1 MTRISLVLAGGL
13 LLVAGSLTPSAAQ
26 TPAPQNTRTDAR
38 WSSWLGC
45 WELSDESV
53 DDGSVAIAR
62 LLGVPAPRSRA
73 NAGARVCVTPAAE
86 GGATMT
92 TYVNDRAVLSESI
105 VPDGKSRPITEAECR
120 GEQRAE
126 WSTLGARV
134 YASAEI
140 ACQSEPA
147 RRVSGL
153 AMMVAGPTW
162 LDIQTIESNGG
173 KTLRVRRYHRAADQK
188 RAGEVPAPATAATMP
203 LVRSLSLADVKEASQ
218 KVAPEAVQAALVEL
232 KSGFD
237 LNGKRLIELEDAS
250 VSRGVI
256 DLMIALSF
264 PKRFVVERPTARAS
278 GGSWWTPM
286 GYDDVW
292 PYFAMPYFYSP
303 LYSSYYAPFG
313 YRYWGYFDPFYY
325 SGPGYV
331 VIDPG
336 PGHGTPNPTPQPS
349 GTGRVVDGH
358 GYTQVR
364 RSDPEPAD
372 PEDRAQRRRL
382 AARRLPAN
390 QLTPARAPAVRALLA
405 IPPAA
410 AGAAIARRNRGR
422 RATESR
428 NHGAAQA
435 RTGYFRVKM
444 RTC

>member
-1 MTRISLVLAGGL
+1 MTRSSLVLAGALLLIAGL
-13 LLVAGSLTPSAAQ
+13 LTSSAAQ

-45 WELSDESV
+45 WELGDESL

-73 NAGARVCVTPAAE
+73 NAGALVCVTPAAD

-92 TYVNDRAVLSESI
+92 TYVNDRAVLTETI
-105 VPDGKSRPITEAECR
+105 VPDGTTRPITEAECQGR
-120 GEQRAE
+120 QRAE
-126 WSTLGARV
+126 WSTVGARV

-140 ACQSEPA
+140 TCQSQPA
-147 RRVSGL
+147 RKVSGL
-153 AMMVAGPTW
+153 AMMLAGPTW
-162 LDIQTIESNGG
+162 LDIQTIESDGG
-173 KTLRVRRYHRAADQK
+173 KTLRVRRYHRAPDQTH
-188 RAGEVPAPATAATMP
+188 AGDLPATTAPAMP
-203 LVRSLSLADVKEASQ
+203 LARALTIADVKEASQ

-237 LNGKRLIELEDAS
+237 LNGKRLIELEDAG

-264 PKRFVVERPTARAS
+264 PKRFVVERPTARTS

-336 PGHGTPNPTPQPS
+336 HGTPGQTPQPS

-364 RSDPEPAD
+364 RSDPEP
-372 PEDRAQRRRL
+372 
-382 AARRLPAN
+382 
-390 QLTPARAPAVRALLA
+390 V
-405 IPPAA
+405 IP
-410 AGAAIARRNRGR
+410 
-422 RATESR
+422 
-428 NHGAAQA
+428 
-435 RTGYFRVKM
+435 RTGRSGDGYSTSSSGQSTDTGSSSSGVSSSGYSGGSSGSGD
-444 RTC
+444 RTAQPRPPGH

>member
-1 MTRISLVLAGGL
+1 MKRTSLVLAGGL
-13 LLVAGSLTPSAAQ
+13 LLIAGALTSSAAQ

-62 LLGVPAPRSRA
+62 LLGVPAPRSRE

-105 VPDGKSRPITEAECR
+105 VPDGTSRPITEAECR

-140 ACQSEPA
+140 TCQSEPA

-203 LVRSLSLADVKEASQ
+203 LGRSLSIADEKEASQ
-218 KVAPEAVQAALVEL
+218 KVSAEVVQAALVEL
-232 KSGFD
+232 RSGFD
-237 LNGKRLIELEDAS
+237 LNGKRLVELEDAN
-250 VSRGVI
+250 VPRGVI
-256 DLMIALSF
+256 DLMVALSF
-264 PKRFVVERPTARAS
+264 PKRFVVERPVARS
-278 GGSWWTPM
+278 SGGGGSWWTPM
-286 GYDDVW
+286 GYGDYDDLW
-292 PYFAMPYFYSP
+292 PYYAMPYAYSP
-303 LYSSYYAPFG
+303 FYSSYYAPFG

-336 PGHGTPNPTPQPS
+336 GGNGSPRPQPS
-349 GTGRVVDGH
+349 GEGRVVDGH
-358 GYTQVR
+358 GYTRVR
-364 RSDPEPAD
+364 RSDPEPAM
-372 PEDRAQRRRL
+372 P
-382 AARRLPAN
+382 
-390 QLTPARAPAVRALLA
+390 
-405 IPPAA
+405 
-410 AGAAIARRNRGR
+410 
-422 RATESR
+422 
-428 NHGAAQA
+428 
-435 RTGYFRVKM
+435 RTGRSGDGSSTTSSGQSTDTGSSSGGVSSSGYSGGSSGSGD
-444 RTC
+444 RTAQPRPPGGR

>member
-1 MTRISLVLAGGL
+1 MTRSSLVLAGGL
-13 LLVAGSLTPSAAQ
+13 LLIAGSLTSSAAQ

-62 LLGVPAPRSRA
+62 LLGVPAPRSRE

-105 VPDGKSRPITEAECR
+105 VPDGTSRPITEAECR

-140 ACQSEPA
+140 TCQSEPA

-203 LVRSLSLADVKEASQ
+203 LGRSLSIADVKEASQ
-218 KVAPEAVQAALVEL
+218 KVSAEAVQAALVEL
-232 KSGFD
+232 KAGFD
-237 LNGKRLIELEDAS
+237 LNGKRLVELEDAK
-250 VSRGVI
+250 VPRGVI
-256 DLMIALSF
+256 DLMVALSF
-264 PKRFVVERPTARAS
+264 PKRFVVERQVARS
-278 GGSWWTPM
+278 SGGGGSWWTPM
-286 GYDDVW
+286 GYGGDYDDLW
-292 PYFAMPYFYSP
+292 PYYAMPY
-303 LYSSYYAPFG
+303 A
-313 YRYWGYFDPFYY
+313 
-325 SGPGYV
+325 V
-331 VIDPG
+331 
-336 PGHGTPNPTPQPS
+336 
-349 GTGRVVDGH
+349 
-358 GYTQVR
+358 
-364 RSDPEPAD
+364 
-372 PEDRAQRRRL
+372 L
-382 AARRLPAN
+382 ALLLVLLR
-390 QLTPARAPAVRALLA
+390 AVRLSLLGLFR
-405 IPPAA
+405 PVLLFGPRLRGDRSGRRQWQSRAA
-410 AGAAIARRNRGR
+410 A
-422 RATESR
+422 EW
-428 NHGAAQA
+428 
-435 RTGYFRVKM
+435 
-444 RTC
+444 